1 MDTDIGT
8 PDSAVRQETPS
19 AMPRRAPT
27 PRQPSPSPWS
37 NPLRW
42 LVLPWTVLV
51 TYPVILVST
60 AIFGTLAVTL
70 SLVSQHLGFY
80 SGVAWARS
88 LTLASWVRVKV
99 AGREH
104 LTPGQSYVILSNHQG
119 AYDILALYGFLG
131 REFRWV
137 MKEELRKVPFLG
149 WGCAAIGHIFVDRK
163 NSARAIAS
171 LEAAKSHLV
180 GGVSVVLFPEG
191 TRSDDGRLLPFKK
204 GGFTIARQI
213 DLPILPVSITG
224 SNGILPKSCLFPRP
238 GTVRVRFH
246 PPIVPGDFPDTAEL
260 IARVR
265 EEIEAGLAVDQAQD
279 PDRDGLTSAT

>member
-1 MDTDIGT
+1 MAVT
-8 PDSAVRQETPS
+8 PAGRPALPPVR
-19 AMPRRAPT
+19 A
-27 PRQPSPSPWS
+27 WS
-37 NPLRW
+37 DPLRW

-51 TYPVILVST
+51 TYPLILVST
-60 AIFGTLAVTL
+60 ALFGTLAVTL
-70 SLVSQHLGFY
+70 SLANKHLGFY
-80 SGVAWARS
+80 AGVFWARS
-88 LTLASWVRVKV
+88 LTWGTWVRVRV
-99 AGREH
+99 VGREH
-104 LTPGQSYVILSNHQG
+104 LHPGQSYVMLSNHQG

-149 WGCAAIGHIFVDRK
+149 WGCAAIGHIFIDRR

-180 GGVSVVLFPEG
+180 GGVSVLLFPEG
-191 TRSDDGRLLPFKK
+191 TRSEDGRLLPFKK
-204 GGFTIARQI
+204 GGFAIARQL

-224 SNGILPKSCLFPRP
+224 SNEILPKACLFPRP

-246 PPIVPGDFPDTAEL
+246 PAIVPSDFPDTAEL

-265 EEIEAGLAVDQAQD
+265 AEIESGLREDE
-279 PDRDGLTSAT
+279 R

>member
-1 MDTDIGT
+1 MKTTSDP
-8 PDSAVRQETPS
+8 PDA
-19 AMPRRAPT
+19 
-27 PRQPSPSPWS
+27 
-37 NPLRW
+37 LRW
-42 LVLPWTVLV
+42 LVLPWTLAV
-51 TYPVILVST
+51 TYPLILVST
-60 AIFGTLAVTL
+60 TLFGTLAVTL
-70 SLVSQHLGFY
+70 SLISKHLGFY

-88 LTLASWVRVKV
+88 LTWGTWVRVRV
-99 AGREH
+99 AGRQH
-104 LTPGQSYVILSNHQG
+104 LLPNQSYVILSNHQG

-180 GGVSVVLFPEG
+180 GGVSVLLFPEG

-204 GGFTIARQI
+204 GGFNIARQLG
-213 DLPILPVSITG
+213 LPILPVSITG
-224 SNGILPKSCLFPRP
+224 SNRILPKACLFPRP

-246 PPIVPGDFPDTAEL
+246 PPVLPGDFPDTAEL
-260 IARVR
+260 IAQVR
-265 EEIEAGLAVDQAQD
+265 AAIESGLEQD
-279 PDRDGLTSAT
+279 ER